1 MNYIRYIN
9 FILGADETEKK
20 IKIIIK
26 IFHFI
31 MILKIIRKENII
43 QSKILYY

>member
-1 MNYIRYIN
+1 MRQK
-9 FILGADETEKK
+9 KK